1 MISHQLLE
9 LEQSIHNL
17 SLEDKLWL
25 LDKIFEQVR
34 GTAENE
40 EESNHQQNLEYDER
54 AKPIWEIAVEIGAKI
69 PDSEWEKVPS
79 DLSKNFDFYQ
89 G

>member
-1 MISHQLLE
+1 MVSHQLLE

-40 EESNHQQNLEYDER
+40 EESYHQENIEYDER

-79 DLSKNFDFYQ
+79 DLSKNFDSYQ

>member
-34 GTAENE
+34 GTAENQ
-40 EESNHQQNLEYDER
+40 EESNPQQTLNYDER
-54 AKPIWEIAVEIGAKI
+54 AKPIWEIAV
-69 PDSEWEKVPS
+69 
-79 DLSKNFDFYQ
+79 
-89 G
+89 